1 MLVLVPVVGVRV
13 VRMRMRHGLVHVAM
27 RVACAGGDRDVVRM
41 PVVLVVLMLMAVF
54 QRFVRVPVLVP
65 FRQV

>member
-1 MLVLVPVVGVRV
+1 MVVPVVGVRV

-27 RVACAGGDRDVVRM
+27 RVPGAGSDRNVVRM
-41 PVVLVVLMLMAVF
+41 PVMLVVLMLMAVF
-54 QRFVRVPVLVP
+54 QRFVRMAVLVP

>member
-1 MLVLVPVVGVRV
+1 MLVPVVGVRV
-13 VRMRMRHGLVHVAM
+13 VRMRMGHGLVHVAM
-27 RVACAGGDRDVVRM
+27 RVPRARSERDVVRM
-41 PVVLVVLMLMAVF
+41 PVMLVVLMLMAVF